1 VGISGRRFALF
12 AVVFVVV
19 VVWVAA
25 SDGDHASAARHLLRG
40 LLRAL
45 F

>member
-1 VGISGRRFALF
+1 MSGRRFALF
-12 AVVFVVV
+12 AVVFLVVA
-19 VVWVAA
+19 VWVAA
-25 SDGDHASAARHLLRG
+25 SDGDHAAVARHFLRG